1 MMIIHSTLAPETE
14 ADLYSIGCYSCCI
27 CVGPLQQTDF
37 VAGHTPVLILLYISG
52 TILMV
57 WTRQS
62 PQLQHSM
69 IFWCYDE
76 QKLEWLFYFDA
87 FKVCQG
93 WKRRQD
99 RLFYNIY
106 FNSFVSVS
114 GYGVLSHSMM
124 LWWFVFLSLLFH
136 NVYVPL
142 WSWLVWIYG
151 VFKGI
156 NIIKHNNKKCF
167 ILLYFVHFKLIS
179 SGPESSTLCILRKHM
194 QIIKTQVNNKSKEIN
209 TLRKNVAK

>member
-1 MMIIHSTLAPETE
+1 MSFWFFCVLAGGQQGLIQCFQSPVSPVPCLLLSSLNFNVNPLLLMMIIHSTLAPETE

-87 FKVCQG
+87 FKVC
-93 WKRRQD
+93 
-99 RLFYNIY
+99 
-106 FNSFVSVS
+106 
-114 GYGVLSHSMM
+114 
-124 LWWFVFLSLLFH
+124 
-136 NVYVPL
+136 
-142 WSWLVWIYG
+142 
-151 VFKGI
+151 
-156 NIIKHNNKKCF
+156 
-167 ILLYFVHFKLIS
+167 
-179 SGPESSTLCILRKHM
+179 
-194 QIIKTQVNNKSKEIN
+194 
-209 TLRKNVAK
+209 